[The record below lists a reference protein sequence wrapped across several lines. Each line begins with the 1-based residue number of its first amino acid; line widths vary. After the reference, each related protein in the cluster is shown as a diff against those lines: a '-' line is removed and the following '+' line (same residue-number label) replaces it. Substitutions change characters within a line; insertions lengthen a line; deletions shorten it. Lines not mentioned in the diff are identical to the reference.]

1 MELIIRP
8 FAPEESALF
17 YSDSEKYKEFGCIGH
32 LRGDFGS
39 VGKEFWSTWWEHQSE
54 LKTQEFKDE
63 FDDFINSLRKQGLLK
78 DRHSMADCCYQHPE
92 AKIPGA
98 WHSDVY
104 GFCVNTD
111 RHRYFVRCFPHQGD
125 YNFYVYCYKK
135 QPERLQEKPEARQT
149 AVPPA
154 PKKKKYEPER

>member
-1 MELIIRP
+1 MEFTFRP
-8 FAPEESALF
+8 FAPEERTLF
-17 YSDSEKYKEFGCIGH
+17 YSDSEKELGYIGH

-39 VGKEFWSTWWEHQSE
+39 GGKEFWSTWCEHQSE
-54 LKTQEFKDE
+54 LKTQEFKNE

-78 DRHSMADCCYQHPE
+78 DRRSMADYCYQHPE
-92 AKIPGA
+92 AKILGA

-125 YNFYVYCYKK
+125 YNFYVYCYQKRL
-135 QPERLQEKPEARQT
+135 ECLQEKPEARQST
-149 AVPPA
+149 LPA
-154 PKKKKYEPER
+154 PKKKKNEPER